1 MPLLI
6 VGIGILVLLILI
18 SKYKI
23 NAFLSLLIT
32 SFVVGMLSN
41 MNLLDILDSILKG
54 IGDTMGKVMLVLA
67 FGAMLG
73 KILEESGAAHTIA
86 FRMIDFMGL
95 KNIQYALLIT
105 GFLVGLPMMYNASF
119 LVLVPLIFTFATIT
133 KLPVVWLALPLC
145 SALSVTHC
153 FLPPH
158 PAPTYVSFIYE
169 ANVNKVLLYGLIPM
183 VPACL
188 IGGVWLSRFSKKM
201 DLLPPS
207 TLFKER
213 HFEKNELPGLGVS
226 ILCAVT
232 PIILMLLG
240 AMTDLLVGPLPTKVE
255 LTKLGIDSITGF
267 YFHLFTDKGFSSHSA
282 TLTAM
287 ILTFFKFMSD
297 ANMAL
302 FAAVIVSIFTL
313 GVRKGRSVDDVM
325 QSAGKSIGAI
335 SMIVLIIA
343 GGGAFSQVL
352 KDSQVIEYIRSISDS
367 IHMNPLIM
375 AFLIASIF
383 RLAVGSATVATL
395 TTAPIMFPIAQQ
407 TGTSPELMVLATGAG
422 SVMWSHFNDSGFWMF
437 KEYFGLNVKQTFQ
450 TWTLMES
457 TIGVVGVVT
466 VLIMSWFI

>member
-18 SKYKI
+18 SKFKI
-23 NAFLSLLIT
+23 NAFLALLVT
-32 SFVVGMLSN
+32 SFVVGLLSN
-41 MNLLDILDSILKG
+41 MNLIDILDSVLKG
-54 IGDTMGKVMLVLA
+54 IGDTMGKVLLVLA

-86 FRMIDFMGL
+86 FRMIDLMGL
-95 KNIQYALLIT
+95 KNIQFAMLIT

-119 LVLVPLIFTFATIT
+119 LVLVPLIFTFANIT

-201 DLLPPS
+201 TFLTPS
-207 TLFKER
+207 GLFKER
-213 HFEKNELPGLGVS
+213 HFEKSDLPGLGVS
-226 ILCAVT
+226 ILSAVT

-240 AMTDLLVGPLPTKVE
+240 AMTDLLFGMPPAKAE
-255 LTKLGIDSITGF
+255 LAKLGIQNITGF

-282 TLTAM
+282 TAIAM
-287 ILTFFKFMSD
+287 VLSFFKFISD
-297 ANMAL
+297 ANIAL
-302 FAAVIVSIFTL
+302 FIAVVVAVFAL
-313 GVRKGRSVDDVM
+313 GVRKGRSMDDVM
-325 QSAGKSIGAI
+325 QSTAKSIGAI

-352 KDSQVIEYIRSISDS
+352 NDSQVIEYIRSISDS

-395 TTAPIMFPIAQQ
+395 TTAPIMFPIVQQ
-407 TGTSPELMVLATGAG
+407 TGVSPELMVLATGAG

-457 TIGVVGVVT
+457 TVGVVGVVT

>member
-18 SKYKI
+18 SKFKI
-23 NAFLSLLIT
+23 NAFLALLVT
-32 SFVVGMLSN
+32 SFVVGLLSN
-41 MNLLDILDSILKG
+41 MNLIDILDSVLKG
-54 IGDTMGKVMLVLA
+54 IGDTMGKVLLVLA

-86 FRMIDFMGL
+86 FRMIDLMGL
-95 KNIQYALLIT
+95 KNIQFAMLIT

-119 LVLVPLIFTFATIT
+119 LVLVPLIFTFANIT

-201 DLLPPS
+201 TFLTPS
-207 TLFKER
+207 GLFKER
-213 HFEKNELPGLGVS
+213 HFEKSDLPGLGVS
-226 ILCAVT
+226 ILSAVT

-240 AMTDLLVGPLPTKVE
+240 AMTDLLFGMPPAKAE
-255 LTKLGIDSITGF
+255 LAKLGIQNITGF

-282 TLTAM
+282 TAIAM
-287 ILTFFKFMSD
+287 VLSFFKFISD
-297 ANMAL
+297 ANIAL
-302 FAAVIVSIFTL
+302 FIAVVVAVFAL
-313 GVRKGRSVDDVM
+313 GVRKGRSMDDVM
-325 QSAGKSIGAI
+325 QSTAKSIGAI

-352 KDSQVIEYIRSISDS
+352 NDSQVIEYIRSISDS

-395 TTAPIMFPIAQQ
+395 TTAPIMFPIVQQ
-407 TGTSPELMVLATGAG
+407 TGVSPELMVLATGAG

-457 TIGVVGVVT
+457 TVGMVGVVT

>member
-6 VGIGILVLLILI
+6 VGIGILILLVLI
-18 SKYKI
+18 SKFKL
-23 NAFLSLLIT
+23 NAFLALLIT
-32 SFVVGMLSN
+32 SFAVGLLSS
-41 MNLLDILDSILKG
+41 MNPMDILDSILKG
-54 IGDTMGKVMLVLA
+54 VGDTMGKIILILA

-73 KILEESGAAHTIA
+73 KILEESGAAHTIT
-86 FRMIDFMGL
+86 FRMIGFMGL

-119 LVLVPLIFTFATIT
+119 LVLIPLIFTLAATT
-133 KLPVVWLALPLC
+133 RLPTIWLALPLL
-145 SALSVTHC
+145 SALSVAHC

-188 IGGVWLSRFSKKM
+188 IGGVWLSRFFKKINVM
-201 DLLPPS
+201 PPKE
-207 TLFKER
+207 LFQER
-213 HFEKNELPGLGVS
+213 HFEKSELPGLGIS

-232 PIILMLLG
+232 PIILMLIG
-240 AMTDLLVGPLPTKVE
+240 ALIDLSFGPPPAKAE
-255 LTKLGIDSITGF
+255 LTKLGIENVTGF
-267 YFHLFTDKGFSSHSA
+267 YRHIFNESGFSAQS
-282 TLTAM
+282 TNITAS

-297 ANMAL
+297 ANIAL
-302 FAAVIVSIFTL
+302 FMAVIVAILTL
-313 GVRKGRSVDDVM
+313 GLRKGKNMDEVM
-325 QSAGKSIGAI
+325 NSSAKAIGAI

-352 KDSQVIEYIRSISDS
+352 KDSHVIEYIRSISDS
-367 IHMNPLIM
+367 MQMNPLLM
-375 AFLIASIF
+375 AFLIASVF

-395 TTAPIMFPIAQQ
+395 TTAPIMLPIAQQ

-437 KEYFGLNVKQTFQ
+437 KEYFGLSVKQTFQ
-450 TWTLMES
+450 TWTVMES
-457 TIGVVGVVT
+457 TIGIVGIIV
-466 VLIMSWFI
+466 VLIMSVFI